1 MESTVKEEK
10 NSFFRTAYQVYHFVA
25 KVLLYSVL
33 IILILVA
40 IGVVAYFIDL
50 QRNVKSGV
58 NKPPL
63 LGAYIIISPS
73 MEPTIK
79 VEDAIITLRQ
89 EAKEL
94 EVGDII
100 TFLSSDPRY
109 SGLTITH
116 RIVGI
121 EKSKNGDIFFR
132 TKGDNNNTEDT
143 ALVSAKNVFGRVI
156 LKIPKIGYI
165 QSLLMQSY
173 GWIIIVV
180 IPCLCIVGYD
190 IIKLVKSIKSSV
202 LNTNKKKEKADQVD
216 LIESDQDRLEEEK
229 RRKEEKEKLE
239 EELRQEEE
247 KRLEEQKQ
255 IEEQKKQEEKE
266 EEEEIEII

>member
-1 MESTVKEEK
+1 
-10 NSFFRTAYQVYHFVA
+10 
-25 KVLLYSVL
+25 
-33 IILILVA
+33 
-40 IGVVAYFIDL
+40 
-50 QRNVKSGV
+50 
-58 NKPPL
+58 
-63 LGAYIIISPS
+63 

-121 EKSKNGDIFFR
+121 EKSKNGDLFFR

-165 QSLLMQSY
+165 QTLLMQSY

-202 LNTNKKKEKADQVD
+202 LNTNKKSEKIEKVD

-229 RRKEEKEKLE
+229 RKKEEKEKLE
-239 EELRQEEE
+239 EELRQEE
-247 KRLEEQKQ
+247 KRLEEENKQ
-255 IEEQKKQEEKE
+255 NQTE